1 MTREGKMGRDF
12 SLRNKWV
19 VGEAFVGGEV
29 AEDNRSLGRDG
40 EEDRRAL
47 FFCCYRDKGERHLG
61 ITVQS
66 EG

>member
-1 MTREGKMGRDF
+1 MGRDF
-12 SLRNKWV
+12 SLRKKWV

-29 AEDNRSLGRDG
+29 TEDNSTPGRDG

-47 FFCCYRDKGERHLG
+47 FFSCYREEGERHLG

>member
-1 MTREGKMGRDF
+1 MGRDF
-12 SLRNKWV
+12 SLRNKCL
-19 VGEAFVGGEV
+19 VGEAFVGDEV
-29 AEDNRSLGRDG
+29 AEDNRAPGRDG

-47 FFCCYRDKGERHLG
+47 FLCCYKDKGERHLG